1 MSRKMWSTNRATS
14 FPTST
19 AARSMVKAPAV
30 CSCGS
35 RMSKSQQ
42 APWKRSRV
50 MRASL
55 GSISTSAH
63 QVWAARRVVAARAD
77 GERRVDVE
85 AVEDVGDRVAAVQQT
100 EGPGGLRDRERVR
113 VLVFE
118 RVDVVDAELQQHGG
132 ASGADPANA
141 EFPENTVVV
150 EKIEGQHR
158 SQRVTK
164 WLAEPETAGS
174 TAGRDRVASYLPFGL
189 AGTLPAG
196 EARNRNREAT
206 HTFRSTTLPSRHR
219 APACRR
225 NSVIPSRIR
234 SPPVCTSSGTSARAW
249 RRYCESCCAATNPH
263 RRERSDTLNDRRS
276 HCRHGEQ
283 SRREAANPKG
293 QTDGSRGASEVSGGS
308 AGCLSRRFLH
318 VVDAATPD

>member
-1 MSRKMWSTNRATS
+1 MWSTNRATS

-19 AARSMVKAPAV
+19 AARSMVKATAV

-50 MRASL
+50 IRASL

-118 RVDVVDAELQQHGG
+118 RVDVVDAELLQHGG
-132 ASGADPANA
+132 ASGGRLPFAGPARSPMLRRLPGWSAPAAD
-141 EFPENTVVV
+141 
-150 EKIEGQHR
+150 
-158 SQRVTK
+158 
-164 WLAEPETAGS
+164 
-174 TAGRDRVASYLPFGL
+174 DRVDDGCDGEGL
-189 AGTLPAG
+189 G
-196 EARNRNREAT
+196 EHQDPLDPR
-206 HTFRSTTLPSRHR
+206 
-219 APACRR
+219 
-225 NSVIPSRIR
+225 
-234 SPPVCTSSGTSARAW
+234 W
-249 RRYCESCCAATNPH
+249 RRRVLRS
-263 RRERSDTLNDRRS
+263 RRRPRRS
-276 HCRHGEQ
+276 SVCLLSCYQPSIPTPCGWILWILTKSGRPAKIRVSYPVAGI
-283 SRREAANPKG
+283 RM
-293 QTDGSRGASEVSGGS
+293 RG
-308 AGCLSRRFLH
+308 
-318 VVDAATPD
+318 